1 MFADTLQEAAD
12 LIWSFPVVGLCLL
25 GAVFFTAQLG
35 FVQIR
40 AFPHALALLRG
51 TYDRDDET
59 GTLTHFQ
66 ALMAALSGTIGIGN
80 IGGVAIAI
88 AVGGPG
94 AVLWMWVLGLF
105 AMATKFVECT
115 LATKYRT
122 IDPETGAVRGG
133 PMYYIEQALGPKF
146 RPLAL
151 FYAITVAV
159 AGFGFACMFQT
170 NQAASALES
179 GLNVPPW
186 VTGCAMVLLGGITIV
201 GGIKR
206 IGATAAKVVPLMCGV
221 YLLGAAVIC
230 AFNIEH
236 VGSALALII
245 EDGFSGRAVLG
256 GSITAVIL
264 AGVRRAVFSNEA
276 GLGSAAM
283 AHATVKTDH
292 PVREGIVA
300 SLGPFIDTIVVSTAT
315 AMVILLGGRFGADAD
330 APVPV
335 VFAQIE
341 SNEAGDP
348 PTTWRFD
355 ATVEADALTDVHGVR
370 LSHRVERG
378 ALRVEI
384 HDITDGEERP
394 LARGSIGGGPSADA
408 PLRGC
413 DFETSAARRCT
424 LGLILD
430 PAEHP
435 GARTLRVQVSSVTGD
450 TSASVSQVELVRPV
464 QGIALTASA
473 FDEELPGFGTWF
485 IPIAGFFFAFSTM
498 VTWSFYGETATV
510 YLVGNRGVRPYRIL
524 FVSLAYVGATQSL
537 GVVISFSDAMVGLL
551 VIPNTIALLLLS
563 GRVREMAKDYFAALR
578 RGDFDPGSRDDS

>member
-1 MFADTLQEAAD
+1 MIEDKLQRAAD

-25 GAVFFTAQLG
+25 GAVFFTVQLG
-35 FVQIR
+35 FVQVR
-40 AFPHALALLRG
+40 AFPHALSLLRG

-88 AVGGPG
+88 AIGGPG

-105 AMATKFVECT
+105 AMATKFAECT

-122 IDPETGAVRGG
+122 VDPETGAVHGG
-133 PMYYIEQALGPKF
+133 PMYYIEQALGPRF
-146 RPLAL
+146 RPLAI
-151 FYAITVAV
+151 FYAVTVAI

-170 NQAASALES
+170 NQAASALQA

-186 VTGCAMVLLGGITIV
+186 VTGIAMVVLGGVTIV

-230 AFNIEH
+230 AFNIED

-245 EDGFSGRAVLG
+245 RDGFSGRAVLG
-256 GSITAVIL
+256 GSVTAVIL

-292 PVREGIVA
+292 PVREGVVA

-315 AMVILLGGRFGADAD
+315 AMVILLGGKYGTDAD
-330 APVPV
+330 AATPSSFVQV
-335 VFAQIE
+335 EDA
-341 SNEAGDP
+341 AGETTP
-348 PTTWRFD
+348 PGAWTFRAEVD
-355 ATVEADALTDVHGVR
+355 ADELQTARGLR
-370 LSHRVERG
+370 LSHQLEG
-378 ALRVEI
+378 GSLELRVD
-384 HDITDGEERP
+384 DITDERRT
-394 LARGSIGGGPSADA
+394 LARGTLGGESLSKDS
-408 PLRGC
+408 LRGC
-413 DFETSAARRCT
+413 EFASPESRRCT
-424 LGLILD
+424 LDLD
-430 PAEHP
+430 LASDDLE
-435 GARTLRVQVSSVTGD
+435 GTRTLLVQVLPLTPD
-450 TSASVSQVELVRPV
+450 AAASIERVELVRSV

-473 FDEELPGFGTWF
+473 FDAELPGFGTWF

-510 YLVGNRGVRPYRIL
+510 YLVGQRGVRPYRIV
-524 FVSLAYVGATQSL
+524 FVALAYVGATQAL
-537 GVVISFSDAMVGLL
+537 GVVISFSDIMVGLL

-563 GRVREMAKDYFAALR
+563 GRVRQMSKDYFAALR
-578 RGDFDPGSRDDS
+578 RGDFDPTPHDDS